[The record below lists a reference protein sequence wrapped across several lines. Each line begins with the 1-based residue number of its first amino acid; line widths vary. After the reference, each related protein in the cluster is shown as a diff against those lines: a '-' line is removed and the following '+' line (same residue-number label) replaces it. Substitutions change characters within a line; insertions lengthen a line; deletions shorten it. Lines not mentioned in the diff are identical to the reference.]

1 MGHFALVLVSLLR
14 GGRLM
19 RRRLFLPFI
28 LLVILSLSGGCA
40 GIPVREE
47 VKVDSSL
54 PVGKIEGNT
63 FQGIRYPFKVSLPS
77 SNWKFSV
84 EIPDFM
90 EGLGFKRPGLEEDE
104 LFLVNPVTKSNIQI
118 DLTPAGRTARFN
130 EKVIRTITGMGA
142 GSMTEELRMEHGR
155 DFPVEVSPT
164 TPYSLK
170 GVQFAAHRFVKYK
183 LGKTPV
189 IHGWVYGFSE
199 PYQLFIIYMVLEK
212 EGFNDLNDIT
222 KILDSFEMPS
232 KK

>member
-1 MGHFALVLVSLLR
+1 MRKNLVLSS
-14 GGRLM
+14 
-19 RRRLFLPFI
+19 I
-28 LLVILSLSGGCA
+28 LLVIVSFLVGCA

-47 VKVDSSL
+47 VRVDSSL

-90 EGLGFKRPGLEEDE
+90 EGLGFKRPGLEESE
-104 LFLVNPVTKSNIQI
+104 LFIINPVTKSNVQI

-142 GSMTEELRMEHGR
+142 GSLAEELRMEHGR
-155 DFPVEVSPT
+155 DFPVEVGPT

-170 GVQFAAHRFVKYK
+170 GVQYAAHRFAKYK
-183 LGKTPV
+183 VGETRT
-189 IHGWVYGFSE
+189 IHGWVYGFGE

>member
-1 MGHFALVLVSLLR
+1 
-14 GGRLM
+14 M
-19 RRRLFLPFI
+19 RKNLILSSI
-28 LLVILSLSGGCA
+28 LLVILSFLIGCA

-47 VKVDSSL
+47 PKVDLSL
-54 PVGKIEGNT
+54 PVGKSEGNT
-63 FQGIRYPFKVSLPS
+63 FMGIRFPFKVSLPS
-77 SNWKFSV
+77 SSWKFST

-104 LFLVNPVTKSNIQI
+104 LFLINPATKSNVQI

-142 GSMTEELRMEHGR
+142 GSLAEELRMEHGR
-155 DFPVEVSPT
+155 DFPVEVGPT

-170 GVQFAAHRFVKYK
+170 GVQYAAHRFAKYK
-183 LGKTPV
+183 VGETRI
-189 IHGWVYGFSE
+189 IHGWVYGFGE

-212 EGFNDLNDIT
+212 EGFDDLKDIT
-222 KILDSFEMPS
+222 RILNSFEMPS